1 MMCVAFGMAR
11 YAFGLTLP
19 AIRSELEVPE
29 VVLGLIGSG
38 SFGGFLFALLAAP
51 PVARWKGPRAP
62 ITIGGVSA
70 TVGCVLVTVAPVPSV
85 LALGALIA
93 GSAAGW
99 VWASYST
106 IVAAVAAPRH
116 RPRLLA
122 RITTGAAA
130 GLVVVGV
137 LALVV
142 DSWRATWAGIALLAA
157 AATALNLRCVPRLP
171 PARRP
176 PGPDQ
181 RSPGTGLAAPAG
193 FAVVLFIGTT
203 AYFTYA
209 ADAAAP
215 GVLGR
220 AAGPAIFAVVGVA
233 GLTGVAAGAVADRA
247 GGRTVAVIA
256 LLLLGVALAL
266 LGICAGSPP
275 ALLVSAVFLG
285 AANTV
290 GSAALAIWTAAVN
303 PDDPAAAFT
312 FALIVG
318 SVSAAMTPAAIGAVA
333 PLSGLRPALLGAAG
347 LATGSAAALLSN
359 RRPGRR
365 EPGHTHRQRL

>member
-19 AIRSELEVPE
+19 AIRSELDLPD
-29 VVLGLIGSG
+29 VVLGLIASG
-38 SFGGFLFALLAAP
+38 SFAGFLGSLLAAP
-51 PVARWKGPRAP
+51 LVAGWKGPRAP
-62 ITIGGVSA
+62 VTIGGVSA
-70 TVGCVLVTVAPVPSV
+70 ALGCALVASAPAPSV
-85 LALGALIA
+85 LALGTLIA

-137 LALVV
+137 LTLVV
-142 DSWRATWAGIALLAA
+142 DSWRATWAGIALAAA
-157 AATALNLRCVPRLP
+157 AATVAEPAMCAASTARAQTPWPRS
-171 PARRP
+171 
-176 PGPDQ
+176 
-181 RSPGTGLAAPAG
+181 RSPRTGLAEPVG

-215 GVLGR
+215 GVLGH
-220 AAGPAIFAVVGVA
+220 AAGPAIFVVVGVA
-233 GLTGVAAGAVADRA
+233 GLTGVAAGGVADRA
-247 GGRTVAVIA
+247 GGRMVAVTA

-266 LGICAGSPP
+266 LGICPGSPP

-285 AANTV
+285 VANTV
-290 GSAALAIWTAAVN
+290 GSAALAIWTAAVH
-303 PDDPAAAFT
+303 PDHPAAAFT

-318 SVSAAMTPAAIGAVA
+318 SISAALTPAVVGAVA
-333 PLSGLRPALLGAAG
+333 PISGLRPALLGAAG
-347 LATGSAAALLSN
+347 LATGTAAALLSSQ
-359 RRPGRR
+359 RPGRPESR
-365 EPGHTHRQRL
+365 HTHR